1 MEKQK
6 TAILIDNRCGPSA
19 VPPARIRRA
28 AAAALNALGSPDG
41 ELSIVL
47 LDDAAIAAINREY
60 LNRSGPTNVIAFPM
74 REGPFSEI
82 TPALLGDVVISME
95 TAAREAEAA
104 GIPMETRFLELLVHG
119 ILHLFGFDHETDPTN
134 ARRMEQ
140 KSAEILEH
148 IHHNI

>member
-1 MEKQK
+1 
-6 TAILIDNRCGPSA
+6 
-19 VPPARIRRA
+19 
-28 AAAALNALGSPDG
+28 
-41 ELSIVL
+41 
-47 LDDAAIAAINREY
+47 
-60 LNRSGPTNVIAFPM
+60 M

-95 TAAREAEAA
+95 TAAREAESA

-119 ILHLFGFDHETDPTN
+119 ILHLFGFDHETDPPN

-148 IHHNI
+148 IQKMNRKNP